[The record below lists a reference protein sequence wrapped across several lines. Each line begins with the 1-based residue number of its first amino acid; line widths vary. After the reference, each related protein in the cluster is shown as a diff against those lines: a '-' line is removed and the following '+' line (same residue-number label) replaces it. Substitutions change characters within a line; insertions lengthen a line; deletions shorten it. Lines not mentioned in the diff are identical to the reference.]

1 MMKTAHPALLPAGLA
16 DVLPPNAMQEA
27 KVTEDLI
34 HSFSAC
40 GYERVKPPLIEFE
53 DTLTSGSGAATAD
66 QSFRLMDPVSQ
77 RMLAVRADMTI
88 QIARI
93 ATTRFPDAPRPLRLS
108 YAGQV
113 LRVKGSTLRP
123 ERQFGQVGA
132 ELIGSVLPTADAEVI
147 LMAHQAITNLG
158 IEDISIDLG
167 LPTLV
172 PAICQ
177 YLGITKSN
185 DVQTLRTALNQKD
198 ANAVNKL
205 PEPAAQIF
213 GQLLSAV
220 GPAAD
225 ALRVIKDISLPA
237 PALRQCEHLEA
248 VISILRKKAADMT
261 LTLDPVE
268 IRGYEYHS
276 GVTFTLFSP
285 KVRGELGR
293 GGRYQ
298 LSGHAEAGEQEE
310 ATGVTLFVDTIMRS
324 IPAPVP
330 TRRLFALLGTPL
342 KEIADHRADGWVVI
356 EALADHSD
364 PAAEARR
371 LGCSHVIQ
379 NSVIKNV

>member
-1 MMKTAHPALLPAGLA
+1 MTKTAHPALLPAGLA
-16 DVLPPNAMQEA
+16 DVLPPDAMLEA
-27 KVTEDLI
+27 KATEDLI
-34 HSFSAC
+34 NAFAAC

-108 YAGQV
+108 YSGQV

-132 ELIGSVLPTADAEVI
+132 ELIGSALPAADAEVI
-147 LMAHQAITNLG
+147 LMAYQALVNLG
-158 IEDISIDLG
+158 VGDISIDLG

-172 PAICQ
+172 PAICEF
-177 YLGITKSN
+177 LGITN
-185 DVQTLRTALNQKD
+185 AIDVQQLRAALNQKD
-198 ANAVNKL
+198 SAAIAKL
-205 PEPAAQIF
+205 PEPAAQVF
-213 GQLLSAV
+213 GPLLNSV
-220 GPAAD
+220 GPAPD
-225 ALRVIKDISLPA
+225 ALRLIRDISLPP
-237 PALRQCEHLEA
+237 PALRECEYLEA
-248 VISILRKKAADMT
+248 VVSTLEEKAADMT
-261 LTLDPVE
+261 LTIDPLE

-285 KVRGELGR
+285 AARGELGR

-298 LSGHAEAGEQEE
+298 ISGYGPTDELEE
-310 ATGVTLFVDTIMRS
+310 ATGVTLFVDTIMRAV
-324 IPAPVP
+324 PAPVP
-330 TRRLFALLGTPL
+330 ARRLLAPFETPA
-342 KEIADHRADGWVVI
+342 KKIADLRAEGWVVI
-356 EALADHSD
+356 EDMVDHSD

-371 LGCSHVIQ
+371 LGCGHIIQ
-379 NSVIKNV
+379 NGVIKNA

>member
-1 MMKTAHPALLPAGLA
+1 MKTAHPALLPAGLA
-16 DVLPPNAMQEA
+16 DVLPPNAMLEA
-27 KVTEDLI
+27 KATEDLI
-34 HSFSAC
+34 NFFATC

-93 ATTRFPDAPRPLRLS
+93 ANTRFPDAPRPLRLS

-132 ELIGSVLPTADAEVI
+132 ELIGSVLPAADAEVI
-147 LMAHQAITNLG
+147 LLAHQAVVELG

-172 PAICQ
+172 PAICE
-177 YLGITKSN
+177 YLGITNSS
-185 DVQTLRTALNQKD
+185 DVQQLRTALNQKD
-198 ANAVNKL
+198 ANAITKL
-205 PEPAAQIF
+205 PEPAAQVF
-213 GQLLSAV
+213 GQLLNAV
-220 GPAAD
+220 GPATD
-225 ALRVIKDISLPA
+225 ALRVIKDISLP
-237 PALRQCEHLEA
+237 PSALRQCEYLEA
-248 VISILRKKAADMT
+248 VVSILRKKAAATT

-285 KVRGELGR
+285 AVRGELGR

-298 LSGHAEAGEQEE
+298 ILGYGTRDELEE

-324 IPAPVP
+324 LPAPTP
-330 TRRLFALLGTPL
+330 ARRLLALLNTPA
-342 KEIADHRADGWVVI
+342 KEIADRRADGWVVI

-364 PAAEARR
+364 PEAEARR
-371 LGCSHVIQ
+371 LDCSHFIQ
-379 NSVIKNV
+379 NSMIKSV

>member
-27 KVTEDLI
+27 KATEDLI
-34 HSFSAC
+34 HSFATC

-123 ERQFGQVGA
+123 ERQFAQVGA

-172 PAICQ
+172 LAICE

-185 DVQTLRTALNQKD
+185 DVQKLRTALNQKD
-198 ANAVNKL
+198 ANAINKF

-237 PALRQCEHLEA
+237 PALRQCEH
-248 VISILRKKAADMT
+248 
-261 LTLDPVE
+261 
-268 IRGYEYHS
+268 
-276 GVTFTLFSP
+276 
-285 KVRGELGR
+285 
-293 GGRYQ
+293 
-298 LSGHAEAGEQEE
+298 
-310 ATGVTLFVDTIMRS
+310 
-324 IPAPVP
+324 
-330 TRRLFALLGTPL
+330 
-342 KEIADHRADGWVVI
+342 
-356 EALADHSD
+356 
-364 PAAEARR
+364 
-371 LGCSHVIQ
+371 
-379 NSVIKNV
+379 